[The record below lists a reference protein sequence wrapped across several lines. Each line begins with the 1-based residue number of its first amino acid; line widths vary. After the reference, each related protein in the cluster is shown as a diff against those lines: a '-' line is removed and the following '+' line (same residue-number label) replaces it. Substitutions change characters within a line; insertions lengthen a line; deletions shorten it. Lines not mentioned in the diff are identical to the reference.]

1 MHNVRLGLVWAA
13 AIILVA
19 LLGNALGLDKQL
31 SFSLITGLSVIAVL
45 HIGRSEARRKSADK

>member
-45 HIGRSEARRKSADK
+45 HTDRGVARRKSADK